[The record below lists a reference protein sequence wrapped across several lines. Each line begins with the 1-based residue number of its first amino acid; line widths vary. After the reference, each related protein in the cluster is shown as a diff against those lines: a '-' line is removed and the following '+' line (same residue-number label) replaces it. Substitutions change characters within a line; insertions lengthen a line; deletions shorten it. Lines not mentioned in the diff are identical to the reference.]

1 MISQLAARAA
11 VKQFGANQQILIAGE
26 TCKQLTIYCQEWI
39 NSYSEKKS
47 LNLLLI
53 RANSLNSIV

>member
-39 NSYSEKKS
+39 NSYSEKS
-47 LNLLLI
+47 P
-53 RANSLNSIV
+53 